1 MIPDEVVSMALS
13 ERIAAL
19 FEEIF
24 GLERSRFALDL
35 APETVPNWD
44 SIGHMNMVMEL
55 EKQFGAQF
63 EVDEIMEMT
72 SPARIIEILQRKGVA
87 D

>member
-1 MIPDEVVSMALS
+1 MSLS
-13 ERIAAL
+13 ERIAAV
-19 FEEIF
+19 FEEVF

-55 EKQFGAQF
+55 EKQFGRQF

-72 SPARIIEILQRKGVA
+72 APGKVIEILRRKGGA